1 MKQAI
6 VAILLF
12 LLCDGSE
19 DLEFATLH
27 PEDNQILFYDKG
39 SVVNKATFLHIR
51 FLVDMNGPLTELDRI
66 IGSLKILNEEDGKN
80 AKKTLLPLLDKGKSV
95 VSTWKN
101 GEHTELYRN
110 RALDGVAITSMLL
123 AMFDELT
130 KELQGVLL
138 IKKSSMVCP
147 LS

>member
-66 IGSLKILNEEDGKN
+66 IGSLKVLNEEDG
-80 AKKTLLPLLDKGKSV
+80 
-95 VSTWKN
+95 
-101 GEHTELYRN
+101 
-110 RALDGVAITSMLL
+110 
-123 AMFDELT
+123 
-130 KELQGVLL
+130 
-138 IKKSSMVCP
+138 
-147 LS
+147 